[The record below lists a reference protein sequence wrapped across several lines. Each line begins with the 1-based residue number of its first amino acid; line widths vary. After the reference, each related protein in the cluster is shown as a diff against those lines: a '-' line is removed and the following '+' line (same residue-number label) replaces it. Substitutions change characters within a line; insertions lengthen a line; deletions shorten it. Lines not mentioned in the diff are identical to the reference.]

1 MDTSFIT
8 ISQIRASK
16 GRLYFDI
23 TVTDEEITNFDLN
36 IRFAASDVA
45 NSENAFIVNATKDLV
60 FFSNRQGPDELAIAG
75 FTLNSSKRF
84 TKGTRLFSLVIELAN
99 TEASSLGVEL
109 SGTYNENGQ
118 LSSSRRILSP
128 QQVSVVGTVLD
139 GYVEGASIY
148 LDANGNGVADPSED
162 TGLKTDALGR
172 FSGKVLGEGSLIAMG
187 GVNTDTGLTN
197 ALPLAAPS
205 GSSVISPLT
214 TLVQQVVK
222 STGVAVAQASASV
235 NKSLGLPSAVDLLQ
249 FDPLVSAQ
257 SSEALAVQ
265 KANVQVATA
274 ISVAGVRIVEA
285 IASEIVSIA
294 ASSNTLDLSSEA
306 TLKKIAPAV
315 SASTIQ
321 RLASANSSIQAAG
334 EVAQIAQSQKA
345 ALIAS
350 RRAGTDANDILQGE
364 AGDDVLSAGK
374 GKDRLIGGLGSD
386 KLDGGDGI
394 DTAVFEKARSAY
406 KTEKLVQD
414 GTTLWKVT
422 DLATGDVDE
431 LRNIEKLEF
440 AVVSSNLYQ
449 NPLKPTQTEIN
460 LDTTGTAAVAYRVYK
475 AAFAREP
482 DFEGLGYWVSV
493 LDQYLDPKLSPE
505 KNPFLLD
512 IAKTF
517 VESSEFKTKYGK
529 DGKDVANDGYVLNL
543 YLNALGRD
551 PRIPDAQGK
560 LDPGY
565 PYWVDVLNKNNA
577 SRSDLFVY
585 FSESAENKAAVAQV
599 IATGIEYVPL
609 QPPGT

>member
-1 MDTSFIT
+1 MATLTVYKLPSNYDGERQTATYDPPFPLNEGTTTTYREVSKSGHVTS
-8 ISQIRASK
+8 
-16 GRLYFDI
+16 I
-23 TVTDEEITNFDLN
+23 TVKVFQTYFEAT
-36 IRFAASDVA
+36 RFQVA
-45 NSENAFIVNATKDLV
+45 E
-60 FFSNRQGPDELAIAG
+60 PDGSI
-75 FTLNSSKRF
+75 
-84 TKGTRLFSLVIELAN
+84 
-99 TEASSLGVEL
+99 
-109 SGTYNENGQ
+109 
-118 LSSSRRILSP
+118 
-128 QQVSVVGTVLD
+128 D
-139 GYVEGASIY
+139 YVWE
-148 LDANGNGVADPSED
+148 
-162 TGLKTDALGR
+162 
-172 FSGKVLGEGSLIAMG
+172 
-187 GVNTDTGLTN
+187 GLTKVDVN
-197 ALPLAAPS
+197 V
-205 GSSVISPLT
+205 GWSS
-214 TLVQQVVK
+214 
-222 STGVAVAQASASV
+222 
-235 NKSLGLPSAVDLLQ
+235 
-249 FDPLVSAQ
+249 FF
-257 SSEALAVQ
+257 
-265 KANVQVATA
+265 ANYM
-274 ISVAGVRIVEA
+274 
-285 IASEIVSIA
+285 
-294 ASSNTLDLSSEA
+294 
-306 TLKKIAPAV
+306 
-315 SASTIQ
+315 
-321 RLASANSSIQAAG
+321 
-334 EVAQIAQSQKA
+334 
-345 ALIAS
+345 
-350 RRAGTDANDILQGE
+350 
-364 AGDDVLSAGK
+364 AGDDLIIPASSMRSSGQAGNDTLQSST
-374 GKDRLIGGLGSD
+374 GIDVF
-386 KLDGGDGI
+386 DGGDGI

-585 FSESAENKAAVAQV
+585 FSESAENKAAVA
-599 IATGIEYVPL
+599 
-609 QPPGT
+609 